1 MIAVKK
7 FAMMLMNPLFQPEQ
21 HNALFQTGDI
31 ENHIFTVR
39 DEKEALAKVSDLIRD
54 GFGILE
60 VCGAFSSDL
69 VQAMRNAAG
78 SRLCIGAVAYRPEDE
93 AALEQYWSEE

>member
-54 GFGILE
+54 GFGVLE
-60 VCGAFSSDL
+60 VCGAFSPDL
-69 VQAMRNAAG
+69 VQTMRKAAG

-93 AALEQYWSEE
+93 SALEQYWSEE

>member
-1 MIAVKK
+1 MKK

-39 DEKEALAKVSDLIRD
+39 DEKEALAKVPDLIKN
-54 GFGILE
+54 GFGVLE

-69 VQAMRNAAG
+69 VQTMRKAAG

-93 AALEQYWSEE
+93 AALEQYWGEE